1 MSGYLDE
8 NIEMFASNNTDPFD
22 EDFEESNKMHG
33 NQCIWQGVFSITSLS
48 AFHFT
53 THCRSHIL
61 SSISGVSSVFSY
73 SSLYCSVQMLFYFS
87 CKWTYVWEPRRTG
100 DVCRGQS
107 YLVHLWA
114 RYRGGHPW
122 SFFRGE
128 HLQEAEH
135 NTRHSQPVPS
145 HHCCCRHAA
154 KHSWLVKFHT
164 HMHSQTHSA
173 DPQNPHPFL

>member
-8 NIEMFASNNTDPFD
+8 NIEMFASKNTNPFD

-73 SSLYCSVQMLFYFS
+73 SSLYCSVQMLSISAVNGRMYGNLAGLEM
-87 CKWTYVWEPRRTG
+87 CAG
-100 DVCRGQS
+100 DKVIWYTFG
-107 YLVHLWA
+107 LGTEVDIH
-114 RYRGGHPW
+114 GV
-122 SFFRGE
+122 FFEG
-128 HLQEAEH
+128 
-135 NTRHSQPVPS
+135 NTFKKQNTTRDTLSLFPHTTAAVAMQPNTPG
-145 HHCCCRHAA
+145 
-154 KHSWLVKFHT
+154 
-164 HMHSQTHSA
+164 
-173 DPQNPHPFL
+173 